1 MVAAGLED
9 LMKREIRK
17 PPFPQDIFN
26 FEFSILLGYADWQE
40 RHKKNWE
47 SNQMEGLTIYT
58 TFICVVF

>member
-40 RHKKNWE
+40 RHKKN
-47 SNQMEGLTIYT
+47 
-58 TFICVVF
+58 